1 MWPLVLS
8 GVLGYMV
15 GRGRPDVVSA
25 LGYASL
31 AAAEDASGLP
41 LSLVGLGSASLDGL
55 ARGAA
60 LGLAYSRLGF
70 CGAAGAHLAYGF
82 GALVRGDIR

>member
-8 GVLGYMV
+8 GVLGYLV
-15 GRGRPDVVSA
+15 GRERPNIGES
-25 LGYASL
+25 LGYAGL
-31 AAAEDASGLP
+31 AAVEDASGLP
-41 LSLVGLGSASLDGL
+41 ISVLALPGASLDGL

-70 CGAAGAHLAYGF
+70 FGAAGAHLAYGL
-82 GALVRGDIR
+82 GALVRGDVR

>member
-1 MWPLVLS
+1 VWPLVLS

-25 LGYASL
+25 IGYAGL
-31 AAAEDASGLP
+31 ATVEDASGLP
-41 LSLVGLGSASLDGL
+41 ISLLGLQNASVDGL

-60 LGLAYSRLGF
+60 LSLAYGRLGF
-70 CGAAGAHLAYGF
+70 WGAAGAHLAYGL
-82 GALVRGDIR
+82 GTLVRGDIR